1 MVKWSIIL
9 LFFIQKGKEYYTRV
23 PYDYKKK
30 QVTLVKIKHL
40 ASSFG

>member
-23 PYDYKKK
+23 PYDYKKNK
-30 QVTLVKIKHL
+30 
-40 ASSFG
+40 